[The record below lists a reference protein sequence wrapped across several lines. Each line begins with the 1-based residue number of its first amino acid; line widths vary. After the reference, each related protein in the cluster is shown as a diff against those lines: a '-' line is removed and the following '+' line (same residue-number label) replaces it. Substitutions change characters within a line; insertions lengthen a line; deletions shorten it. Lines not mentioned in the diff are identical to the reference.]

1 MLRYIADIGQEQQI
15 ISDNS
20 MTIADSQRSELE
32 TKDNRRYD
40 EKQQILIDVTRQ
52 LADAIS
58 YQVAAENNRY

>member
-52 LADAIS
+52 LQIIMDS
-58 YQVAAENNRY
+58 SRQKR

>member
-20 MTIADSQRSELE
+20 MTIVDSQRSELE
-32 TKDNRRYD
+32 TKDNHRYD

-52 LADAIS
+52 LQIIMDS
-58 YQVAAENNRY
+58 SRQKR

>member
-52 LADAIS
+52 LQIIMDS
-58 YQVAAENNRY
+58 SRQQR

>member
-1 MLRYIADIGQEQQI
+1 MPRYIADIGQEQQI

-52 LADAIS
+52 LQIIMDS
-58 YQVAAENNRY
+58 SRQQR

>member
-20 MTIADSQRSELE
+20 MTIVDSRRSVLE
-32 TKDNRRYD
+32 TKDNHRYD

-52 LADAIS
+52 LQIIMDS
-58 YQVAAENNRY
+58 SRQKRS

>member
-20 MTIADSQRSELE
+20 MTIVDSQRPELE
-32 TKDNRRYD
+32 TKDNHGYD

-52 LADAIS
+52 LQIIMDS
-58 YQVAAENNRY
+58 SRQKR

>member
-20 MTIADSQRSELE
+20 ITIADSQRSELE

-40 EKQQILIDVTRQ
+40 EKQQILIVVTRQ
-52 LADAIS
+52 LQIIMDS
-58 YQVAAENNRY
+58 SRQQR